1 MSTTENRINELA
13 REHLGQD
20 LNFEAG
26 FGDSDVNSVDAVA
39 FLKKVGEDFGVTISN
54 ENIAQFQ
61 TLRDVVGF
69 IDANG

>member
-1 MSTTENRINELA
+1 MSSTEDRINALA

-20 LNFEAG
+20 LDFEAG

-39 FLKKVGEDFGVTISN
+39 FLKKVGENFGVPVGN

-61 TLRDVVGF
+61 SLRDLVNF
-69 IDANG
+69 LDSNG